1 MIDVSKYEKIGEY
14 RNGEMIW
21 ISPKNENMVYLIS
34 FGNEFYIGSSV
45 NIRNRFQAFTSV
57 LERGKCGSPKV
68 QSAFDMNCAFDLY
81 VIELTDR
88 DNLRKREEF
97 YINTINPSLNTRTRA
112 DYSYR
117 DSMPL
122 SPRHREKNS
131 YRNISPLP
139 TIHQKANVKFARHKK
154 DKSNLKGVFVKIP
167 LSMYRRLSN
176 LKMER
181 GDSIERMV
189 AQAIG
194 FYVDIQDREY
204 KTVLTAGMI

>member
-21 ISPKNENMVYLIS
+21 ISSKNENMVYLIS

-68 QSAFDMNCAFDLY
+68 QSAFDINCAFDLY
-81 VIELTDR
+81 VIELIDR
-88 DNLRKREEF
+88 GNLRKREEF
-97 YINTINPSLNTRTRA
+97 YINTMNPSLNTRTRA

-122 SPRHREKNS
+122 SPRHREKNR

-139 TIHQKANVKFARHKK
+139 ILHQKDNVKFVRHKK
-154 DKSNLKGVFVKIP
+154 DKSNLKGVFTKIP

-194 FYVDIQDREY
+194 FYVDFQDGKY
-204 KTVLTAGMI
+204 KTVLTAATI